1 MNKANEAAIKKVRDW
16 LDTEGKSIQD
26 LAEEVGISKSLMG
39 HILTGKRQFLPNRMA
54 QVAKVIG
61 VTVEELLAEDRS
73 EKPYV
78 LSLHGKA
85 NSRATKRQLE
95 NMLFAIEDCLR
106 IEEINRAA
114 GEKPHE

>member
-54 QVAKVIG
+54 QVAKVMGI
-61 VTVEELLAEDRS
+61 TVEELLAEDRS

-78 LSLHGKA
+78 LSLRGKA
-85 NSRATKRQLE
+85 DSRAAKRQLE
-95 NMLFAIEDCLR
+95 NMLFAIEECLR
-106 IEEINRAA
+106 IEEINRAT
-114 GEKPHE
+114 GEKPYE

>member
-1 MNKANEAAIKKVRDW
+1 MNKANESAIKKVRDW
-16 LDTEGKSIQD
+16 LEMEGKSIQD
-26 LAEEVGISKSLMG
+26 LAEEVGISKSLME

-73 EKPYV
+73 EKPYE

-85 NSRATKRQLE
+85 NSRDVKRQME

-106 IEEINRAA
+106 IEEINRSA
-114 GEKPHE
+114 G